1 MDENFPISG
10 TFGRMKGEEA
20 ESLPVLIIGAGL
32 AGLSCALKLHRAGIP
47 VRVLEASDG
56 VGGRVRTDHVDGY
69 LLDRGFQVY
78 LSAYPE
84 AGRLLNLEELDLH
97 PFEPGAMV
105 FDGKKLHRV
114 MDVFRKPSALLESA
128 FAPVGSVM
136 DKLRVALLRFRA
148 LGSADEE
155 IAGRPDQRTEDFL
168 KRRGFSG
175 GMIDGFFRAF
185 YGGIFL
191 ERELR
196 TSSRMFEFTFKM
208 FSQGS
213 ATLPA
218 KGMGEIALQLARQLP
233 AETIRVDAVVASVSG
248 EGCRLVGGEEVRGSR
263 VVVATQAS
271 QTGKLIPEFE
281 RQAPEWRSVTNL
293 YYSSSKSPLAEPII
307 ALNAGGEGLV
317 NNVCVLSD
325 VAPSYAPPGRAL
337 ISVSV
342 LGLHPDAGLP
352 DQVREELGAW
362 FGEQVE
368 EWIHLRTDLIKHA
381 LPEQLPEAGELKK
394 ETVLKMGDVWICG
407 DHTSSASI
415 EGAIISGSQ
424 TAEKIVADLA
434 R

>member
-1 MDENFPISG
+1 MDREKP
-10 TFGRMKGEEA
+10 EA
-20 ESLPVLIIGAGL
+20 LPVLIVGAGL
-32 AGLSCALKLHRAGIP
+32 AGLSCALRLERAGIP

-56 VGGRVRTDHVDGY
+56 VGGRVRTDRLDGF

-84 AGRLLNLEELDLH
+84 AGRLLDLEALDLH

-105 FDGKKLHRV
+105 FDGKGMHRV
-114 MDVFRKPSALLESA
+114 MDVFRKPSALFESA
-128 FAPVGSVM
+128 LAPVGSVM
-136 DKLRVALLRFRA
+136 DKLRVALLRFRV

-155 IAGRPDQRTEDFL
+155 IAGRADQRTEDFL
-168 KRRGFSG
+168 KRRGFSA

-233 AETIRVDAVVASVSG
+233 ARSIRLDAVVSAVSG
-248 EGCRLVGGEEVRGSR
+248 TGVQLVGGEEVRGRR

-271 QTGKLIPEFE
+271 QTSRLIPEFKP
-281 RQAPEWRSVTNL
+281 RAPDWRSVTNL
-293 YYSSSKSPLAEPII
+293 YYSSSRSPLGAAII
-307 ALNAGGEGLV
+307 ALNASGGGLV

-325 VAPSYAPPGRAL
+325 VAPSYAPAGRAL
-337 ISVSV
+337 VSVSV
-342 LGLHPDAGLP
+342 LGLHADADLP
-352 DQVREELGAW
+352 DQVREELGGW
-362 FGEQVE
+362 FGAEVAD
-368 EWIHLRTDLIKHA
+368 WTHLRTDLIKHA
-381 LPEQLPEAGELKK
+381 LPEQLPGPGGPKRESFFKIGE
-394 ETVLKMGDVWICG
+394 VWMCG
-407 DHTSSASI
+407 DHASSASI
-415 EGAIISGSQ
+415 EGAIVSGSQ
-424 TAEKIVADLA
+424 TAERIVAELA
-434 R
+434 G